1 MQIAGL
7 RGLVGRTKVLA
18 LRSPLP
24 ENNSWSLLL
33 AALFLV
39 LAQILKESAR
49 LAEDNA
55 SIV

>member
-1 MQIAGL
+1 LQIAAL
-7 RGLVGRTKVLA
+7 RFVLGRT
-18 LRSPLP
+18 
-24 ENNSWSLLL
+24 NSDVDLTISGGQFWSLLL

-39 LAQILKESAR
+39 LAQILKEAAR